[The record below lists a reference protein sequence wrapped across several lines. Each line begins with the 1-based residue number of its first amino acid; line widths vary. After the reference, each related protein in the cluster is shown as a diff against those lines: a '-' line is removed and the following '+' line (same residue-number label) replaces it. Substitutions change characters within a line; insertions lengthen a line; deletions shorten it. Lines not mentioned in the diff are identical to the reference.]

1 MPSLKTK
8 SIRLTEE
15 EARELQDFVART
27 GAVEATALKHAALR
41 GLREERL
48 DHAVLEYLRQRNS
61 SQAAAVANL
70 SRAEFLNVLV
80 QRGITLLDEP
90 STLATE
96 LENLA
101 EDFGN
106 ERLARAAR

>member
-1 MPSLKTK
+1 MWPGRAL
-8 SIRLTEE
+8 
-15 EARELQDFVART
+15 
-27 GAVEATALKHAALR
+27 EATALKHAALR
-41 GLREERL
+41 GLREDRL

-70 SRAEFLNVLV
+70 SRAEFLNVLA

-101 EDFGN
+101 EDLSN
-106 ERLARAAR
+106 ERLARAARRVGRDHSSR